1 MIPSIWD
8 FNSLSEEDERK
19 YILKMVNKTFESTSL
34 QGKAFSLVKIW
45 VLKDPEEK

>member
-8 FNSLSEEDERK
+8 FNSLSEEDER
-19 YILKMVNKTFESTSL
+19 NKTFESTSL